1 MCITALCYFYFIFL
15 LLNDHFTYKCAFHF
29 HNVSTK
35 STVWFVNSQ
44 YLVTKPKLSRMD
56 LYFVWAYFIHITNR
70 AKEFIKTKMGNRLLS
85 FRQNMLKLLTD
96 IGIATVH
103 FDTTIKVQPFF
114 CGFVWHSFDS
124 SPQIKVQQKQWT
136 SCFHNTNCFTDWRKL
151 SKRNIMCT
159 R

>member
-1 MCITALCYFYFIFL
+1 MHYSIMLFLFHFFFL

-35 STVWFVNSQ
+35 STVGFVNSQ
-44 YLVTKPKLSRMD
+44 YLVTKPKVSRMD

-103 FDTTIKVQPFF
+103 FDTTIEVQPFF
-114 CGFVWHSFDS
+114 CGFIWQLRFEPTDQSAAKNSELFLLR
-124 SPQIKVQQKQWT
+124 
-136 SCFHNTNCFTDWRKL
+136 CFWL
-151 SKRNIMCT
+151 VMSW
-159 R
+159 